1 MAEIGRRVLHRK
13 SDLTPSVARAPA
25 YISGMPPSKDEARR
39 WIEIGIELTVI
50 DSVTNRPI
58 PEIEGQVYITGIVWN
73 GFAKLAHG
81 IVVNI
86 D

>member
-1 MAEIGRRVLHRK
+1 MAQRAFQLG
-13 SDLTPSVARAPA
+13 STARTQLF
-25 YISGMPPSKDEARR
+25 ISGNPITKTEACR
-39 WIEIGIELTVI
+39 WIGLGIELTVI